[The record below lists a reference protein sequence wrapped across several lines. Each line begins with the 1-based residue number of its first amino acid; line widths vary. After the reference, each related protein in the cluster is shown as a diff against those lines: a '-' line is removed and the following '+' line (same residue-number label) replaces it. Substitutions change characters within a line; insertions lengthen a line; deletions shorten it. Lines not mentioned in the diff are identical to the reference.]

1 MKNFFKKLM
10 SSKSQS
16 KYFSETVQR
25 VGKNNAGFSL
35 VELIV
40 VIAIMAILAA
50 VAVIGVSVYI
60 PKAQK
65 AADEQMIADIE
76 QALTLYY
83 YSDPTKATDGFLVLN
98 VEGDA
103 QSNNA
108 FIVEAMKATFGED
121 WQSELSLKYD
131 EWNATFQGSNFYG
144 DEQGL
149 AGLLGTVETLTDA
162 LGGFLNKPSISE
174 ALGDGFNKYMEDM
187 GATNADEKADAAV
200 FYVADITAGLK
211 PEALQNA
218 VNSIPQSLAQGGG
231 SAEVLAG
238 MNEQLGSTIASAA
251 TMYALAEGY
260 ATFFEKGNYEIK
272 NGTQTP
278 RQILDKATADIEEK
292 SGSYDGTVE
301 AFGALLN
308 AFGQMGDVNPEAMN
322 AYMATTNGESPMS
335 QDMNAY
341 ADAMKTVSS
350 SKENIM
356 QNNANNGAQLGADGY
371 FTTDYMQDLVGSY
384 AEGGVFVYIKVE
396 DNGLKVTTS
405 LEE

>member
-1 MKNFFKKLM
+1 MNMKNNK
-10 SSKSQS
+10 
-16 KYFSETVQR
+16 
-25 VGKNNAGFSL
+25 GFSL

-40 VIAIMAILAA
+40 VIAIMAVLAA

-65 AADEQMIADIE
+65 AADEQMIADVK

-149 AGLLGTVETLTDA
+149 VGLLGTVETLTEA
-162 LGGFLNKPSISE
+162 LGGFLDNKLVTE
-174 ALGDGFNKYMEDM
+174 ALGEGFNKYMTDM
-187 GATNADEKADAAV
+187 GADTSDKKADAAV

-218 VNSIPQSLAQGGG
+218 ANSIVPNLKGG
-231 SAEVLAG
+231 SEAVLAG

-260 ATFFEKGNYEIK
+260 ATFFEKGGYEIPEGK
-272 NGTQTP
+272 ESP
-278 RQILDKATADIEEK
+278 RAILKEATEKIEKE
-292 SGSYDGTVE
+292 SGGYTSTAV
-301 AFGALLN
+301 AFGALLT
-308 AFGQMGDVNPEAMN
+308 AFEDMGNVNPQALQD
-322 AYMATTNGESPMS
+322 YMAEANGSSPMS
-335 QDMNAY
+335 TDMNAY
-341 ADAMKTVSS
+341 AEAMKTVSS
-350 SKENIM
+350 SKENIL
-356 QNNANNGAQLGADGY
+356 QNNGMALGTDDY
-371 FTTDYMQDLVGSY
+371 FTTDYVEDLVISY
-384 AEGGVFVYIKVE
+384 AEGGVFVYVKVE
-396 DNGLKVTTS
+396 ENGVNITS
-405 LEE
+405 SIDAN

>member
-103 QSNNA
+103 QSNNP

-149 AGLLGTVETLTDA
+149 TSLLGTVETLTEA
-162 LGGFLNKPSISE
+162 LGGFLDNPAISD
-174 ALGDGFNKYMEDM
+174 ALGGDFGDYMTEM
-187 GATNADEKADAAV
+187 GATSSGEKADAAV

-218 VNSIPQSLAQGGG
+218 ANSIPQNIGGG
-231 SAEVLAG
+231 SIAVMNG
-238 MNEQLGSTIASAA
+238 MNEHLGSTIASAA

-272 NGTQTP
+272 NGTETP
-278 RQILDKATADIEEK
+278 RQILDKATEK
-292 SGSYDGTVE
+292 IQKESGTYGGTAQ
-301 AFGALLN
+301 AFAALLN
-308 AFGQMGDVNPEAMN
+308 AFGEMGAVNDEAFD

-341 ADAMKTVSS
+341 AEAMKTVSS
-350 SKENIM
+350 SKDDIIN
-356 QNNANNGAQLGADGY
+356 NNGAALGTDDY
-371 FTTDYMQDLVGSY
+371 FTSNYIQDLVGSY
-384 AEGGVFVYIKVE
+384 AEGGVFVYVKVE

>member
-103 QSNNA
+103 QSSNP

-149 AGLLGTVETLTDA
+149 ASLLGTVETLTEA
-162 LGGFLNKPSISE
+162 LGGFLNNPLISGS
-174 ALGDGFNKYMEDM
+174 LGGFDDYMTEM
-187 GATNADEKADAAV
+187 GAATPDEKADAAV
-200 FYVADITAGLK
+200 FYVADITADLQ

-218 VNSIPQSLAQGGG
+218 ANSISQNMYNGPVA
-231 SAEVLAG
+231 VMDG
-238 MNEQLGSTIASAA
+238 MNAHLNSTIASAA

-260 ATFFEKGNYEIK
+260 ATFFEKGGYEVPADK
-272 NGTQTP
+272 ESP
-278 RQILDKATADIEEK
+278 RQILTKATADIEEK
-292 SGSYDGTVE
+292 SGTYGDTVS
-301 AFGALLN
+301 AFSALLT
-308 AFGQMGDVNPEAMN
+308 AFGQMGDVNPDALQ

-335 QDMNAY
+335 QDMNAF

-350 SKENIM
+350 SKDDIIK
-356 QNNANNGAQLGADGY
+356 NNGADLGTEDY
-371 FTTDYMQDLVGSY
+371 FTSNYMQDLVGSY
-384 AEGGVFVYIKVE
+384 AEGGIFVYVKVE